1 MGRTRRPLALYLVA
15 ASALLLLPLMAVLQ
29 YRWIGQVSDAERE
42 RQERTLKAATSQVAQ
57 DLDVELFRILVGL
70 QVDADSLKS
79 EDWEVYADRALAWR
93 AATPVPAL
101 VREVLLVDRDGPA
114 LRLRRWDSS
123 ARTFVAAEWPAEF
136 TTDRERFAG
145 ELAAWQAKPPDEPI
159 RHSDLLNESGD
170 TMILPVA
177 PLPRQL
183 REHVTMFEP
192 TFGYTIVRLDMAVIR
207 DEFLP
212 LLVEKHFRN
221 GFGDEY
227 RVAVVSRR
235 DPTHVIYA
243 SNTTDVADLVA
254 RHDAQAGLFGLRP
267 DRFQLIRQADRSL
280 RGPGAISGD
289 RRRSLFFS
297 VMTRRPPPES
307 AQAGGRA
314 AEGDRTLDDLH
325 RWTLVARHRAGSLQD
340 AVGSTRTRNMALS
353 FGILLLMGATV
364 GVLVRT
370 ARRAERLAR
379 QQIEFVAAVSH
390 ELRTPVTVIGSAAEN
405 LADGLVGDPNRV
417 RQYGARIHRE
427 SRRLGDT
434 VERVLLYAGI
444 EAGRAIGHRTP
455 LAVQAL
461 VSDALAAS
469 QSAIADAGVQVEVD
483 VPEGLPPVLADASAL
498 RSSVSNLIANAIKY
512 GGSGGVVRVSA
523 SSGAG
528 RSGPEVRIAVADKGL
543 GISSADLPH
552 IFEPFYRG
560 AEAQA
565 RQIQG
570 NGLGLSI
577 VKGIVDA
584 HGGRVT
590 VQSTPG
596 AGSTFVL
603 HLPAWQGDE
612 SPVAPHARHA
622 PART

>member
-1 MGRTRRPLALYLVA
+1 MARTPRPLALYLVA

-57 DLDVELFRILVGL
+57 DLDIELFRVLVGL
-70 QVDADSLKS
+70 QVDGDSLKKGTWD
-79 EDWEVYADRALAWR
+79 EYADRALAWR
-93 AATPVPAL
+93 AATAVPAL

-114 LRLRRWDSS
+114 LRLRRWEAST
-123 ARTFVAAEWPAEF
+123 RTFVAAEWPAEF
-136 TTDRERFAG
+136 AADRERFAR
-145 ELAAWQAKPPDEPI
+145 ELAAWQSNPPDEPI
-159 RHSDLLNESGD
+159 RFSDLLNESGD

-192 TFGYTIVRLDMAVIR
+192 MFGYTIIRLDMAVIR

-221 GFGDEY
+221 GSGDEY

-235 DPTHVIYA
+235 DPTQVIYA
-243 SNTTDVADLVA
+243 SNTADVADLVA

-297 VMTRRPPPES
+297 VMTRRPPPDG
-307 AQAGGRA
+307 AQAGSRS
-314 AEGDRTLDDLH
+314 AEGERALDDLH
-325 RWTLVARHRAGSLQD
+325 RWTLVARHRAGSLQE
-340 AVGSTRTRNMALS
+340 AVGSARTRNMALS

-405 LADGLVGDPNRV
+405 LADGLVIDPNRV
-417 RQYGARIHRE
+417 KQYGARIHSE

-444 EAGRAIGHRTP
+444 EAGRAIGHRAP
-455 LAVQAL
+455 LSVSTL

-469 QSAIADAGVQVEVD
+469 QSAIADAGVTVEVD
-483 VPEGLPPVLADASAL
+483 VPEAVPPVLADAAAL
-498 RSSVSNLIANAIKY
+498 RSTVSNLIANAIKY

-523 SSGAG
+523 SSGTG
-528 RSGPEVRIAVADKGL
+528 RSGPEVRIAVTDKGL

-590 VQSTPG
+590 VQSAPG
-596 AGSTFVL
+596 AGSTFIV

-612 SPVAPHARHA
+612 SPIATHARHA
-622 PART
+622 AART

>member
-1 MGRTRRPLALYLVA
+1 MARTRRPLALYLVA

-57 DLDVELFRILVGL
+57 DLDLELFRVLVGL
-70 QVDADSLKS
+70 QVDGDSLKN
-79 EDWEVYADRALAWR
+79 ETWEEYADRALAWR
-93 AATPVPAL
+93 AATAVPAF
-101 VREVLLVDRDGPA
+101 VREVLLVDRAGTA
-114 LRLRRWDSS
+114 LRLRRWDPA

-136 TTDRERFAG
+136 DAERERFTR
-145 ELAAWQAKPPDEPI
+145 ELSTWKANPPHDAI
-159 RHSDLLNESGD
+159 RFPDLLNEAGD
-170 TMILPVA
+170 AMILPVA

-192 TFGYTIVRLDMAVIR
+192 MFGYTIIRLDMAVIR

-212 LLVEKHFRN
+212 LLVEKHFRS
-221 GFGDEY
+221 GSGDEY

-235 DPTHVIYA
+235 DPSQVIYS

-297 VMTRRPPPES
+297 VMTRRPPPEGT
-307 AQAGGRA
+307 QAGVRTADADRA
-314 AEGDRTLDDLH
+314 LDDLH
-325 RWTLVARHRAGSLQD
+325 RWTLVARHRAGSLQE
-340 AVGSTRTRNMALS
+340 AVGSARTRNMALS

-405 LADGLVGDPNRV
+405 LADGLVSDPNRV
-417 RQYGARIHRE
+417 KQYGARIHTE

-455 LAVQAL
+455 LAVSTL
-461 VSDALAAS
+461 VNDALAAS
-469 QSAIADAGVQVEVD
+469 QSAIADAGVKVEVD
-483 VPEGLPPVLADASAL
+483 VPEGVPPVLADASAL

-523 SSGAG
+523 SSGTG